1 MSFLTGGLEDAM
13 KLFAYMFIL
22 QAVALGQVPHQH
34 HPPSSDEYA
43 KVLEVLRAMNGRNRM
58 MW

>member
-1 MSFLTGGLEDAM
+1 M